1 MKIVL
6 AEQMRKLDRS
16 AMDDYKIPGE
26 ELMDRAGLGV
36 ANAIDAMFDRCS
48 MKDPPILLVAGRG
61 NNGGDAFAA
70 ARHLRHYG
78 YEVEVW
84 VAGALEDICGDA
96 RTHLNKMKEA
106 KVRVEELP
114 TKEDWDVAI
123 EDARMA
129 QALEM
134 GVIVD
139 GVLGTGI
146 SGPARGPSAGAIS
159 CINASAKNSIVVAID
174 IPSGLNADTGFA
186 AGDAVKADITVTMGL
201 PKRGL
206 VEPCAADH
214 VGRIEVIDIGIP
226 RELLENIETDIEF
239 IAAQDIGMLFPRRHR
254 ASHKGSFGHLLI
266 IGGAAGYSGAVS
278 MAARAGLRSGAGLVT
293 VVAPASIA
301 GIVAGSAPEAM
312 VHAAAE
318 TSAGSLSPDC
328 WQAWRDRLEDFS
340 AVVVGPGLTRNDA
353 SAALADLIL
362 KECPLPLVMDADA
375 LNAFEGRPD
384 DLARARGT
392 EKPLVITPHP
402 GELGRLLGRKTAEI
416 QADRFKSARD
426 AAGKTG
432 AVVVL
437 KGAGTLVACNGHQL
451 QVNMTGNPGMAT
463 GGTGDVLAGLLG
475 GLLAQGMGAFDAAR
489 AAVFVHGKAG
499 DEAARNRTELAITA
513 GDVIEFI
520 PHAFQR
526 VCVR

>member
-1 MKIVL
+1 MKIVSV
-6 AEQMRKLDRS
+6 EQMRKLDRR
-16 AMDDYKIPGE
+16 AMEEYKIPGE

-48 MKDPPILLVAGRG
+48 MKDPAILLIAGRG

-78 YEVEVW
+78 YEPEVW
-84 VAGALEDICGDA
+84 VAGALGEISGDA
-96 RTHLNKMKEA
+96 RTHFNKMKEA
-106 KVRVEELP
+106 KLRVEELP
-114 TKEDWDVAI
+114 TKEDWEVAI
-123 EDARMA
+123 EDARMS
-129 QALEM
+129 QALDM
-134 GVIVD
+134 DIIVD

-146 SGPARGPSAGAIS
+146 KGPARGPSAGAIS
-159 CINASAKNSIVVAID
+159 YINASARNSVVVAID
-174 IPSGLNADTGFA
+174 IPSGLNADTGLA
-186 AGDAVKADITVTMGL
+186 AGDAVRADITVTMGL

-214 VGRIEVIDIGIP
+214 VGRIEVVDIGIP
-226 RELLENIETDIEF
+226 PELLENIASDIEF
-239 IAAQDIGMLFPRRHR
+239 IAAQDVALLFPRRR
-254 ASHKGSFGHLLI
+254 RDAHKGSFGHLLV

-278 MAARAGLRSGAGLVT
+278 MAARAGTRSGAGLVT
-293 VVAPASIA
+293 VVVPASIA
-301 GIVAGSAPEAM
+301 AIVAGAAPEAM

-328 WQAWRDRLEDFS
+328 WLTWREKLKDFT
-340 AVVVGPGLTRNDA
+340 AVVVGPGLTRHEA
-353 SAALADLIL
+353 SAELAALIL

-375 LNAFEGRPD
+375 LNAFEGRPGE
-384 DLARARGT
+384 LARARGAD
-392 EKPLVITPHP
+392 KPLVITPHP
-402 GELGRLLGRKTAEI
+402 GELGRLLGCSAAEI
-416 QADRFKSARD
+416 QTERFKSARD

-437 KGAGTLVACNGHQL
+437 KGAGTLVACKGHEL

-475 GLLAQGMGAFDAAR
+475 GLLAQGIGAFDAAR

-499 DEAARNRTELAITA
+499 DEASRNRTEIAMTA

-520 PHAFQR
+520 PRAFQR
-526 VCVR
+526 ACVR